1 MCMIGARMG
10 SPLQPHMQQRT
21 GQNWWC
27 VPSFGMPTNRLCIY
41 NNVFGP
47 PAPVFVRP
55 EYADIYIYIYSDIF
69 RCFICSHP
77 NGTMDKPWNPL
88 LHMCLQP
95 LFKSEIGISRLPGQK
110 DRASCHM
117 GSCLQRDHGK
127 ILQGPSS
134 KLRGMMRV
142 YTPV

>member
-1 MCMIGARMG
+1 MIGVRMG

-27 VPSFGMPTNRLCIY
+27 VPSFGMPTNRLCITM
-41 NNVFGP
+41 FLALP
-47 PAPVFVRP
+47 PQFLSVLNTL
-55 EYADIYIYIYSDIF
+55 IYIYIYSDIF